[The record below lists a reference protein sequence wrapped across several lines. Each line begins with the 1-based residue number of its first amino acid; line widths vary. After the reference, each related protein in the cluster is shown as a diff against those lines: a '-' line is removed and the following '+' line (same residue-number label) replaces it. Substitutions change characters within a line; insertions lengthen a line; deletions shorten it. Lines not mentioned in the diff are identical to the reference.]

1 MNKEFAKM
9 CYFARIEAGLSV
21 KNASELLNICE
32 RQLNYYES
40 GQKNIPDD
48 IVAKMTKVYVNP
60 ELGYEYLRQTKTG
73 KELALPAINMKGISS
88 RTLQLR
94 VCIKNVIDVLNE
106 LDIIA
111 CDDVIDQKEINNFL
125 DCMKQIQLLSGACV
139 GIRLFRPIKK
149 IRTDGNSTDFL
160 DNIKLNF

>member
-9 CYFARIEAGLSV
+9 CYFARIETGLSV

-48 IVAKMTKVYVNP
+48 IVAKMIKVYVNP

-73 KELALPAINMKGISS
+73 QELALPAINMKGISS

-160 DNIKLNF
+160 DNINLNF

>member
-9 CYFARIEAGLSV
+9 CYFARLKTGLSV

-48 IVAKMTKVYVNP
+48 IVAKMTKIYVNP
-60 ELGYEYLRQTKTG
+60 ELGYEYLRQTQTG
-73 KELALPAINMKGISS
+73 QELALPAINMNGISS

-94 VCIKNVIDVLNE
+94 VSIRKVIDVLNK

-111 CDDVIDQKEINNFL
+111 CDDVIEQKELDIFV

-139 GIRLFRPIKK
+139 GIRLFQPIKK
-149 IRTDGNSTDFL
+149 IRTAENSTDL
-160 DNIKLNF
+160 INNTLINF